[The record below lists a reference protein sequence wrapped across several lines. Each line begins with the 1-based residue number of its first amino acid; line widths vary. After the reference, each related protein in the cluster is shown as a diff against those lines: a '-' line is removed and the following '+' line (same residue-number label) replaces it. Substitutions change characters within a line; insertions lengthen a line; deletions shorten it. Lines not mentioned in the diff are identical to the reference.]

1 VSAALHPVIPIVAVP
16 VRGPAPSTAG
26 VDTQRQRK
34 RQAPKGRR
42 VEPAALADLQA
53 LWGDADLSL
62 RRDLLIERLHGIN
75 DRFGQLGTPHLA
87 ALAQQIRRVDEDH
100 VDEILEL
107 MPLARRWYSQRER
120 ATTMAL
126 CGDTWLSDI
135 LHIKTYV
142 ALRHWCWMNDHVVD
156 DPPNTHDQQ
165 RAHCQE
171 VDGILPRWV
180 DHCACELD

>member
-1 VSAALHPVIPIVAVP
+1 MGSFKVHVLGKEFSFLGDTSNYASTFRRIKQRVRDEEGIPVRFQAVAV
-16 VRGPAPSTAG
+16 
-26 VDTQRQRK
+26 DQH
-34 RQAPKGRR
+34 
-42 VEPAALADLQA
+42 AD
-53 LWGDADLSL
+53 DVFHV
-62 RRDLLIERLHGIN
+62 RLHG
-75 DRFGQLGTPHLA
+75 FK
-87 ALAQQIRRVDEDH
+87 QIRRVDEDH

-107 MPLARRWYSQRER
+107 MPLARRWFSQRER

-126 CGDTWLSDI
+126 SSDTWLSDI